1 MLRAREESTG
11 TVNSVASANSATA
24 TSIYEESTHG
34 YGRFINRELSW
45 LEFGCKLLDL
55 ADDSSL
61 ALMER
66 VKFLAIFSEGLDEFY
81 QVRVAGLKDQV
92 DAGLRSRLPDMG
104 HGAWDMGRG
113 AWTWGVDMG
122 RGHGTWGVGV
132 GRVSR
137 ELQYGILIG

>member
-1 MLRAREESTG
+1 
-11 TVNSVASANSATA
+11 
-24 TSIYEESTHG
+24 
-34 YGRFINRELSW
+34 
-45 LEFGCKLLDL
+45 
-55 ADDSSL
+55 
-61 ALMER
+61 
-66 VKFLAIFSEGLDEFY
+66 
-81 QVRVAGLKDQV
+81 
-92 DAGLRSRLPDMG
+92 MG